1 MTFHLE
7 RGLTTLNT
15 KKRKKRKMTVKRLEE
30 IKKLWRDHNK
40 YMKEIKATS
49 CIMTFDEYV
58 KYMQGTYKSKRKT
71 EVLADPFGRDI
82 AYSRPSDP
90 VKMSN
95 TIGTGTASKKEHMQY
110 TGKRKLLGIATM
122 HKSNMV
128 PVWEEEDAKDIAR
141 MRR

>member
-1 MTFHLE
+1 MTFHLA

-15 KKRKKRKMTVKRLEE
+15 RKPKPRKMTVKRLQN
-30 IKKLWRDHNK
+30 IKKLWREHNK
-40 YMKEIKATS
+40 YMKKIKANS

-58 KYMQGTYKSKRKT
+58 KYTQGKYKSKRKI

-82 AYSRPSDP
+82 AYSRPSEP
-90 VKMSN
+90 IPMSN
-95 TIGTGTASKKEHMQY
+95 TIGEGTASKKEHMQY

>member
-1 MTFHLE
+1 MTFHLAQ
-7 RGLTTLNT
+7 GLTTLNT
-15 KKRKKRKMTVKRLEE
+15 RKPKPRKMTVRQLET
-30 IKKLWRDHNK
+30 IKKLWKEHNK
-40 YMKEIKATS
+40 YMKKIKANS

-58 KYMQGTYKSKRKT
+58 KYTQGKYKSKRKT

-82 AYSRPSDP
+82 AYSRPSEQVP
-90 VKMSN
+90 MSN
-95 TIGTGTASKKEHMQY
+95 SIGHGKASKKEHMQY

>member
-15 KKRKKRKMTVKRLEE
+15 KKRKKRRMTVKRLKE

-40 YMKEIKATS
+40 YMKEIKAIS

-58 KYMQGTYKSKRKT
+58 KYMQGTYKSKRKI
-71 EVLADPFGRDI
+71 EVLPDPFGRDI